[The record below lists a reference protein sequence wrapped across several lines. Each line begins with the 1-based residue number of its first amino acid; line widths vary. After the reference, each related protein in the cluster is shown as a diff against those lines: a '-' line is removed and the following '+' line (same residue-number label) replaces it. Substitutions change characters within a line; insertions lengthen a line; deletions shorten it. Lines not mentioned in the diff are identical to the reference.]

1 MLQLNDGRINF
12 SVFQRFLRIFLG
24 WSKILHQ
31 SQLSSKFKNLQFNAF
46 YGLKGSIK
54 AKQTLN
60 ILCVFNNILCIFK
73 IGNWLNNMYFEIRL
87 RAPRAQNVRIQ
98 SGRTLEII
106 YKPGL
111 LQCPCITVLQKL
123 LIFGKIDLLEID
135 L

>member
-1 MLQLNDGRINF
+1 MLQLNDGGTNF

-24 WSKILHQ
+24 CSKILHQ
-31 SQLSSKFKNLQFNAF
+31 WQLSGKFKKLQFNAF
-46 YGLKGSIK
+46 CGLKGSLK

-60 ILCVFNNILCIFK
+60 ILCVINNILCIFK
-73 IGNWLNNMYFEIRL
+73 IGNCLNNMYFEFEL
-87 RAPRAQNVRIQ
+87 RAPRAQNVRKQ
-98 SGRTLEII
+98 SGRVLEII
-106 YKPGL
+106 YKPGH